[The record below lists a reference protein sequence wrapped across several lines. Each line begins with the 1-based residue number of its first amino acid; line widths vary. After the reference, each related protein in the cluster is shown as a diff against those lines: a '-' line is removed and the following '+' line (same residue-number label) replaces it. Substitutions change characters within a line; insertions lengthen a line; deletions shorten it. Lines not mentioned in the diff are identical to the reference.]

1 MKIKSIRIKNFR
13 SYKDETIVSLENLTA
28 FVGKNDVGK
37 SSVLE
42 ALDIFFN
49 EGTGAV
55 KLDKEDVNVECRA
68 AEDCNTEITVSF
80 CELPPSVIIDDT
92 TTTTLANEYLL
103 DSEGLLTIKK
113 VYKNAGKP
121 SIYIIANHPTN
132 PECNNLLQKKQ
143 TDLARMVTTL
153 GVECEDR
160 RVNAY
165 MRTAI
170 WNHYRTTLQLNIIEL
185 DVSSK
190 DGDIKAIWGKL
201 EAMLPCYTLFQS
213 DRKNSDGDTEV
224 QDPLRFAVKQ
234 ILSTPDIKTKLE
246 EVAQTVQSSLQSVSD
261 STLAKLREMN
271 PDLASS
277 LHPNIDVEGL
287 KWSDVFKGISIA
299 GDNDIPINK
308 RGSGV
313 KRLVLLN
320 FFRAESERKGAAQ
333 GVSVIYAIEEP
344 ETSQHKEHQKML
356 VASLLTLAS
365 RPGTQILITTHSA
378 DIVKKL
384 GFSNIRLIL
393 NNATGNKEV
402 RMVDEQILPLPSLNE
417 VNYLA
422 FGDINEE
429 FHNELYGYLQS
440 EAISE
445 DSNNSSETGF
455 DGWLQAKGCA
465 TMKVWQK
472 EMRDGTIRAFNFTI
486 QTYIRNKIHHPENV
500 YNTGYIDAELKQS
513 IEEMANIARTLH

>member
-13 SYKDETIVSLENLTA
+13 SYKDETVVPLENLTA

-49 EGTGAV
+49 DSDGAV
-55 KLDKEDVNVECRA
+55 KIDKGDVNVECRA

-80 CELPPSVIIDDT
+80 CELPPSVLIDDT

-113 VYKNAGKP
+113 VYKNAAKP

-143 TDLARMVTTL
+143 ADLTRMVNTL
-153 GVECEDR
+153 GVECENR

-165 MRTAI
+165 MRAAI
-170 WNHYRTTLQLNIIEL
+170 WNYYREALQLDVVEL

-190 DGDIKAIWGKL
+190 EGDIKAVWGKL

-224 QDPLRFAVKQ
+224 QDPLKAAVKQ
-234 ILSTPDIKTKLE
+234 ILSTSDIKGKLE
-246 EVAQTVQSSLQSVSD
+246 EVAQIVQGTLQAVSD

-271 PDLASS
+271 PDIASS

-287 KWSDVFKGISIA
+287 KWTDVFKGISIA

-320 FFRAESERKGAAQ
+320 FFRAEAERKGASQ

-356 VASLLTLAS
+356 VASLLALAS

-384 GFSNIRLIL
+384 GFPNIRLIL
-393 NNATGNKEV
+393 NDAAGNKEV
-402 RMVDEQILPLPSLNE
+402 RMVDEQILPSPSLNE

-422 FGDINEE
+422 FGDVNEE

-440 EAISE
+440 EAIS
-445 DSNNSSETGF
+445 DDPNNSSEAGF
-455 DGWLQAKGCA
+455 DGWLQTKGCA

-472 EMRDGTIRAFNFTI
+472 EMRDGTIKAFNYTI
-486 QTYIRNKIHHPENV
+486 QTYIRNKIHHPENGHNAG
-500 YNTGYIDAELKQS
+500 YNDVELKQS
-513 IEEMANIARTLH
+513 LEEMATIARTLH